1 MDYAKEFEEM
11 NQLLTD
17 AIEELDLFLGPDTP
31 ARRAWEWCNA
41 DRRPTDKK
49 APAIEDLMEVNA

>member
-11 NQLLTD
+11 NRLLTD

-41 DRRPTDKK
+41 DRRPTDKE
-49 APAIEDLMEVNA
+49 APVIEDLMEA